1 MKKRTLR
8 LICLMMSIVMVFC
21 LAGCGGKETKSID
34 GDTENFEIESNGETG
49 SDVESDDTQEDASSN
64 DDGGSS
70 NTSSGGTTVAPVAN
84 ADTLTWKQLVTQIPS
99 NLRGTTIKIYNW
111 NPIKEYPGA
120 EKVIKDFETQTG
132 IKVDWTTGGYDD
144 YDSKIAAMVNA
155 GNSPDLIRMYS
166 PDIHRMY
173 LCQDVKTATG
183 FDFKGDIWDSRVTNE
198 YTVKGKVYAV
208 NLKNT
213 YFNQPKVIMYRKSI
227 IDKMKLEDP
236 YALWKSGNWTWSK
249 FIDMC
254 KQYKELNPTG
264 YPWMSYNAVDLMN
277 FMGQDFITL
286 ENGKYVNKIND
297 TEIYKSLQQMCNY
310 VSTEVLS
317 SAVRQTSYFE
327 QGNVLFMTFNS
338 IANRRTNAYF
348 IELKGDDDLF
358 CVPVPTVPGE
368 GDVQLFQELEAYGIP
383 KGAKNASAAY
393 YFLRYFLDASNYD
406 ANTFFC
412 NKQAYDVYSSCMA
425 KKDFFIN
432 IDGQLLGAVSD
443 QGGSLAGLSD
453 FIRNGGAVAQLKKE
467 LDTAKPTFDLAVKKA
482 NEVLAKFK

>member
-1 MKKRTLR
+1 MKKTLIR
-8 LICLMMSIVMVFC
+8 LICLIMTAVMVFA
-21 LAGCGGKETKSID
+21 LAGCGEETKKTID
-34 GDTENFEIESNGETG
+34 DSTENFDIE
-49 SDVESDDTQEDASSN
+49 DDNA
-64 DDGGSS
+64 
-70 NTSSGGTTVAPVAN
+70 SGGNTDTPAGDATGNNQGGVTVAPVAN
-84 ADTLTWKQLVTQIPS
+84 ADTLTWKQLVTQIPAE
-99 NLRGTTIKIYNW
+99 LKGTTVKIYNW

-120 EKVIKDFETQTG
+120 EKVIKDFENQTG
-132 IKVDWTTGGYDD
+132 IKVEWVTGGYDD

-155 GNSPDLIRMYS
+155 GDAPDLIRMYS

-183 FDFKGDIWDSRVTNE
+183 FDFTGDIWDNRVTSE
-198 YTVKGKVYAV
+198 YTVNGKIYAV

-213 YFNQPKVIMYRKSI
+213 YFNQPKVMMYRRSI

-236 YALWKSGNWTWSK
+236 YALWKGGNWTWDK

-277 FMGQDFITL
+277 FMGQDFIAL

-297 TEIYKSLQQMCNY
+297 NAIYQSLQKMCNY
-310 VSTEVLS
+310 ASTEILS
-317 SAVRQTSYFE
+317 SALRQTSYFE

-338 IANRRTNAYF
+338 IANRRTNAN
-348 IELKGDDDLF
+348 LTNVKSDDDLF
-358 CVPVPTVPGE
+358 CVPVPAIPGV

-383 KGAKNASAAY
+383 KGAKNAPAAY

-412 NKQAYDVYSSCMA
+412 NKQALDVYTSCMS
-425 KKDFFIN
+425 KGDFFIN
-432 IDGQLLGAVSD
+432 NDGQLLDAVSD
-443 QGGSLAGLSD
+443 AGGNMGGLSD

-467 LDTAKPTFDLAVKKA
+467 LDAIKPTFDLATKKA